1 MADYSS
7 LIPESAVSP
16 KELAQ
21 LWNCT
26 VFQVYGWI
34 NYGIKRGDKKIFL
47 EACRLGG
54 SWVIHQRNES
64 RSTSTETEKKQNHRA
79 RSRHKGE
86 LLART
91 ISANQTKLS

>member
-7 LIPESAVSP
+7 LIPEGAVSP

-34 NYGIKRGDKKIFL
+34 NYGIKRGDKKVFL

-54 SWVIHQRNES
+54 SWVIDPVIAEKFISEMNPGRHQPKP
-64 RSTSTETEKKQNHRA
+64 KKNKIIEQEAVTRA
-79 RSRHKGE
+79 SSW
-86 LLART
+86 LAR
-91 ISANQTKLS
+91 